1 MTTAA
6 RVVVA
11 MPEGPLVV
19 RDVELPDPG
28 ATQVLVKQFASG
40 ICHSQ
45 LHQLHRARTKPLLL
59 GHESTGEVVAVGADV
74 DHVAVGD
81 VVFVTWVPRSPEA
94 AAVWSGG
101 YQLDL
106 GDGTTAATADVFT
119 WATHTIADQ
128 SLVVKAPST
137 AAHDVTAII
146 GCAVMTGAGAVLN
159 TAGVQAGESV
169 AIFGVG
175 GVGLSAVTAA
185 AASGAN
191 PIIAV
196 DLDEA
201 KLAFAMR
208 FGATHAV
215 NAATGDPVAAIQQI
229 TAGRREGL
237 GFRGLAIEGV
247 DYAFDCIGHTSTMA
261 QILAS
266 ARPGRFGVEPGGT
279 AVLVGVPT
287 TSLDLDVGSLL
298 MTEKRFIGSI
308 GGSCSP
314 DRDFDTFVAW
324 HADGRLPL
332 DDMVTERF
340 SIDDVNEA
348 CEALASGSIAGRA
361 IFDFEA

>member
-19 RDVELPDPG
+19 RDFELPEPG
-28 ATQVLVKQFASG
+28 PTQVLVRQFASG

-45 LHQLHRARTKPLLL
+45 LHQLHRPRTAPILL
-59 GHESTGEVVAVGADV
+59 GHESTGEVAAVGDAV
-74 DHVAVGD
+74 DHVGVGD
-81 VVFVTWVPRSPEA
+81 LVFVTWVPRSAEA
-94 AAVWSGG
+94 AATWRGG

-106 GDGTTAATADVFT
+106 GDGSVASTPDVFT
-119 WATHTIADQ
+119 WATHTIADA
-128 SLVVKAPST
+128 SLVVKAPAT

-146 GCAVMTGAGAVLN
+146 GCAVMTGAGAVIN
-159 TAGVQAGESV
+159 TAGVQAGDSV

-175 GVGLSAVTAA
+175 GVGLSSVIAA
-185 AASGAN
+185 AASGAD

-196 DLDEA
+196 DLDDE
-201 KLAFAMR
+201 KLAFAKR
-208 FGATHAV
+208 FGATHTV
-215 NAATGDPVAAIQQI
+215 NGADGDPVAAIRAI

-247 DYAFDCIGHTSTMA
+247 DYAFDCIGHTSTM
-261 QILAS
+261 QQMLAA

-287 TSLDLDVGSLL
+287 TTLELDVASLL
-298 MTEKRFIGSI
+298 STEKKFIGSI
-308 GGSCSP
+308 GGSCTP
-314 DRDFDTFVAW
+314 DRDFDTFVGW

-332 DDMVTERF
+332 NDMVTERF
-340 SIDDVNEA
+340 ALDDVNEA
-348 CEALASGSIAGRA
+348 CDALANGRIAGRA
-361 IFDFEA
+361 IFDLAT

>member
-1 MTTAA
+1 MATAA

-11 MPEGPLVV
+11 MPEGPLQV
-19 RDVELPDPG
+19 RDVDLPDPG
-28 ATQVLVKQFASG
+28 PTQVLVRQSASG

-45 LHQLHRARTKPLLL
+45 LHHLHRERSAPILL
-59 GHESTGEVVAVGADV
+59 GHESTGEVL
-74 DHVAVGD
+74 AVGD
-81 VVFVTWVPRSPEA
+81 EVSHVAPGDMVFVAWVPRSPEA
-94 AAVWSGG
+94 AAHWRGG
-101 YQLDL
+101 FALDL
-106 GDGTTAATADVFT
+106 GDGAAATTADVFT
-119 WATHTIADQ
+119 WATHTIADE
-128 SLVVKAPST
+128 SLVVKAPSSV
-137 AAHDVTAII
+137 ARDVTAII
-146 GCAVMTGAGAVLN
+146 GCAVMTGAGAVMN
-159 TAGVQAGESV
+159 TAKVQPGESV

-185 AASGAN
+185 AAAGAD

-196 DLDEA
+196 DLDNE
-201 KLAFAMR
+201 KLVFAQR

-215 NAATGDPVAAIQQI
+215 NAADGDPIAAIRSI

-237 GFRGLAIEGV
+237 GFRGIPIEGV
-247 DYAFDCIGHTSTMA
+247 DYAFDCIGHAVTMG
-261 QILAS
+261 QIVAA

-287 TSLDLDVGSLL
+287 TSLDLDATTVL

-314 DRDFDTFVAW
+314 DRDFDTFVEW

-340 SIDDVNEA
+340 SLDEVNEA
-348 CEALASGSIAGRA
+348 CDALANGRIAGRA
-361 IFDFEA
+361 IFDLEA